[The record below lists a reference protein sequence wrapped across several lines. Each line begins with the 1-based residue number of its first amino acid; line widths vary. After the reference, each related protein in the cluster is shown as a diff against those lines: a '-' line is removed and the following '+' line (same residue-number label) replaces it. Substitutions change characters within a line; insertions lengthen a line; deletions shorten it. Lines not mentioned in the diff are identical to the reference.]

1 MSTFAL
7 TLANSSPA
15 ATTSEIAPMLLAG
28 VVGAAIAG
36 TVVWLACRSMMH
48 RQIARSTEAERR
60 AAGSERLA
68 QLGTMTSGLAH
79 EIKNPLSTIGLNAQ
93 LLSEDLEECGLPDD
107 ELKRLQRRI
116 ETLRREVDRLKGIL
130 EDFLKFAGRVHLD
143 PSPHDLNVV
152 VDEMID
158 FFTPQAERA
167 GVRLRAMPAA
177 TPVIVSVDASLLKQA
192 LLNLLL
198 NATDALKSFDSN
210 GQPKELMLRVVEEA
224 GTDEVSIHVIDT
236 GPGIKAESVAQIF
249 HPYFSTKSG
258 GTGLGLPTSRRIVE
272 EHGGRLAVHSE
283 PGRGTEFVISLP
295 TGSVNESS
303 PSA

>member
-1 MSTFAL
+1 MLAAAAGAL
-7 TLANSSPA
+7 V
-15 ATTSEIAPMLLAG
+15 AG
-28 VVGAAIAG
+28 IVV
-36 TVVWLACRSMMH
+36 VLACRAMMR
-48 RQIARSTEAERR
+48 RQVARSTEAERR
-60 AAGSERLA
+60 AAESERLA

-93 LLSEDLEECGLPDD
+93 LLSEDLEDAGLSDD
-107 ELKRLQRRI
+107 DLKRLQRRI

-130 EDFLKFAGRVHLD
+130 SDFLKFAGRVHLD
-143 PSPHDLNVV
+143 PAPHDLNVV

-177 TPVIVSVDASLLKQA
+177 APVVVPVDASLLKQA

-210 GQPKELMLRVVEEA
+210 GQPKELMLRVVAEP
-224 GTDEVSIHVIDT
+224 GVDGVSIHVIDT
-236 GPGIKAESVAQIF
+236 GPGIEPDAVKKIF

-272 EHGGRLAVHSE
+272 EHGGRLSVHSE
-283 PGRGTEFVISLP
+283 PGRGTEFVITLP
-295 TGSVNESS
+295 RT
-303 PSA
+303 PA